1 MYIMPGYVEY
11 YEEGGA
17 LYIMSNLLQNKVKIT
32 EKPLQE
38 EFYAIV
44 RCGGCPDIS
53 TPLTRFLH
61 EQELLLNSE
70 EITQTLK
77 EAVSILNDTLL
88 LTIMPT
94 EGCNFRCPYCY
105 EDHTPIS
112 MTRAVLDRIQEYIT
126 EQAPRFKFLQINW
139 FGGEPTLCKD
149 VVLET
154 AYMAQDLA
162 QKHGFLYNSS
172 ITTNGY
178 LLDLNTFQQLCAAG
192 IMHYQIT
199 LDGWNH
205 DQTRPHVSGRGTLQ
219 TILENLTAI
228 SALPEEYQFQII
240 LRHNILAGDRD
251 LSWYDH
257 LYKFFGADNRFHV
270 IVRAV
275 GNWGGE
281 SVKSLDLLED
291 GQRSQILLEHVA
303 YLDKIGFQKGDKRD
317 GPFSKICYAS
327 YPRGFVFRPSG
338 KIEKCTIAL
347 DHPKNMV
354 GYVDPDKGVVI
365 NDEANRLWSTFDLK
379 PECHTCPDVL
389 KCLNM
394 KCKKPAIIDEIE
406 VGCSRTPAEMY

>member
-1 MYIMPGYVEY
+1 MYILPGYVEY
-11 YEEGGA
+11 YEEDGA
-17 LYIMSNLLQNKVKIT
+17 IYITSNLLQNKVKIT
-32 EKPLQE
+32 EKQLQE

-70 EITQTLK
+70 EITRTLK

-105 EDHTPIS
+105 EDHAPIS
-112 MTRAVLDRIQEYIT
+112 MRRAVLDRIHEYIA
-126 EQAPRFKFLQINW
+126 EQAPRFKFLQIGW

-149 VVLET
+149 TILET
-154 AYMAQDLA
+154 SELIHSLQR
-162 QKHGFLYNSS
+162 KNSFLYSAAM
-172 ITTNGY
+172 TTNGY
-178 LLDLNTFQQLCAAG
+178 LLNAENFKEYYAAG
-192 IMHYQIT
+192 ITNYQIT

-251 LSWYDH
+251 FSWYDH
-257 LYKFFGADNRFHV
+257 LYKLFGADKRFTV
-270 IVRAV
+270 MVRAV

-281 SVKSLDLLED
+281 SVKSLDLLEEE
-291 GQRSQILLEHVA
+291 QQEQLLSEHTA
-303 YLDKIGFQKGDKRD
+303 YLNKVGMQGGGQDA
-317 GPFSKICYAS
+317 PFSGICYAS
-327 YPRGFVFRPSG
+327 YPHGFVFRPSG

-365 NDEANRLWSTFDLK
+365 RDEANRQWCTFDLK
-379 PECHTCPDVL
+379 SECQGCPDVL
-389 KCLNM
+389 KCFNM
-394 KCKKPAIIDEIE
+394 RCKRHVMDGVETACPYMLHEA
-406 VGCSRTPAEMY
+406 R